1 MGTDSTLP
9 SLAPLCAPSSSEK
22 HTTSSIDVFA
32 DVNNMKNLHP
42 PDSSV
47 TPAVAVQSPH
57 PKTPSFQADV
67 AMLTENK
74 STLNSHAYSRAG
86 VIKT

>member
-9 SLAPLCAPSSSEK
+9 SLAHLCAPSSSEK
-22 HTTSSIDVFA
+22 HTTLSIDVFA

-42 PDSSV
+42 HDSSV

-57 PKTPSFQADV
+57 PKTPSFQAD
-67 AMLTENK
+67 AMLTEDK
-74 STLNSHAYSRAG
+74 FTLKSHAYSKAR
-86 VIKT
+86 VIKP